1 MIIKKYV
8 EIRPGAGGA
17 ESEDLAEEMRRV
29 YIRYCSKNKIE
40 VEDLNTDKRYYTL
53 LLTGEGKKLQVFENE
68 KGVHKFQRV
77 PRTEKRGRVHTSTI
91 SVAVLTIDETDNKKK
106 YYKDSDVKIDEF
118 RASGAGGQHVNK
130 TSSAIRV
137 THKPTGIVV
146 TCQNERSQHRNK
158 ATALAILNSKLEA
171 IENEKKTN
179 NIANSRAKQV
189 GTGERNESRR
199 VYNEQREEIVDN
211 ILNERKR
218 YKDFF
223 KGELFND
230 KN

>member
-1 MIIKKYV
+1 MSLSLYHT
-8 EIRPGAGGA
+8 
-17 ESEDLAEEMRRV
+17 
-29 YIRYCSKNKIE
+29 YIFIN
-40 VEDLNTDKRYYTL
+40 
-53 LLTGEGKKLQVFENE
+53 Q
-68 KGVHKFQRV
+68 
-77 PRTEKRGRVHTSTI
+77 
-91 SVAVLTIDETDNKKK
+91 
-106 YYKDSDVKIDEF
+106 
-118 RASGAGGQHVNK
+118 
-130 TSSAIRV
+130 
-137 THKPTGIVV
+137 
-146 TCQNERSQHRNK
+146 
-158 ATALAILNSKLEA
+158 
-171 IENEKKTN
+171 NEKKTN